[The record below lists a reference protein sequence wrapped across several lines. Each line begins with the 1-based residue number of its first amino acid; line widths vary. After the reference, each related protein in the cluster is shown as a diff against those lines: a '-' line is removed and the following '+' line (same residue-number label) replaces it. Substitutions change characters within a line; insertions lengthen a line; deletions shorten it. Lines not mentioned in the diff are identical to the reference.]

1 MENKFIALAYKLYTI
16 DEGERD
22 LAEEATTQRPF
33 IFISGLGM
41 ALEAFEQQVVALQAG
56 DKFDFTL
63 SVDQAYG
70 PYDEEYVIDIPKSAF
85 MINGKFDS
93 QHVVKDAVLPL
104 QSNEGE
110 RFNGVVVEVKDDVVV
125 IDLNHP
131 MAGCELHFVGEVLE
145 NREAS
150 PQEYSQ
156 AVNMLSGGGC
166 GGGCGSCGGC
176 GSEGGCHCEGNCD
189 C

>member
-1 MENKFIALAYKLYTI
+1 MK
-16 DEGERD
+16 
-22 LAEEATTQRPF
+22 
-33 IFISGLGM
+33 
-41 ALEAFEQQVVALQAG
+41 
-56 DKFDFTL
+56 TL
-63 SVDQAYG
+63 SKGASELADKTFYVEGYEEDDYVVFTM
-70 PYDEEYVIDIPKSAF
+70 DWNDDDDEYVIDIPKSAF